1 MTDVWVQTI
10 INLLLLAQIWLQRRD
25 TNKMFEMFA
34 EHIDESFEKVDRNF
48 QRVAERVDK

>member
-1 MTDVWVQTI
+1 
-10 INLLLLAQIWLQRRD
+10 
-25 TNKMFEMFA
+25 MFA